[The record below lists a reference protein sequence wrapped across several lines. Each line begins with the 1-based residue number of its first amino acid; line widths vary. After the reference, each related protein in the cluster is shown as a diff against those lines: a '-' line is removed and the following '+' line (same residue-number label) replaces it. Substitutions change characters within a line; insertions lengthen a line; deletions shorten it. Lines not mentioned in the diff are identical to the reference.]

1 MWLQVAD
8 AKQPDLGYL
17 TDPKQNVVK
26 DFFKFATR
34 SGTSAGS
41 VAGKDQSSPP
51 GMLTIPSRHSS
62 HRYSALGIYLEI
74 VR

>member
-1 MWLQVAD
+1 MHEGSHSYIISGSVVWLQIAD

-34 SGTSAGS
+34 SGTSVGS
-41 VAGKDQSSPP
+41 VAGEP
-51 GMLTIPSRHSS
+51 RHA
-62 HRYSALGIYLEI
+62 HL
-74 VR
+74 VC